1 VTTRMQRAPSV
12 LVRETAREA
21 DRPQAVGALRHASI
35 PGVYAWAVTVAPL
48 LGARG
53 QGAFIA
59 RMAAGAS
66 LAFLLA
72 GAAFEPRLGPRMRFA
87 CLWAF
92 LVACAVAWGASP
104 ASLSPARFD
113 AVREV
118 AGMLGWGLFAFAA
131 AAPPLRR
138 SAVVSGES
146 SSESSGEASGQASGV
161 PLPSHRRLARGDGL
175 YAGFGIALA
184 LSIQLVGLRAATPE
198 RALLVRFVALAA
210 GLAAIG
216 ASQELALARHT
227 VRVARRPSAR
237 FRSVFAP
244 LAVLLILLL
253 AGVLADESGLVR

>member
-1 VTTRMQRAPSV
+1 MQ
-12 LVRETAREA
+12 EIE
-21 DRPQAVGALRHASI
+21 RPQIIGALRHSSI

-48 LGARG
+48 LWARG
-53 QGAFIA
+53 DGAGVA
-59 RMAAGAS
+59 SVAAGTS

-87 CLWAF
+87 CFWAF
-92 LVACAVAWGASP
+92 LIACAVAWGASP

-113 AVREV
+113 PLREV

-146 SSESSGEASGQASGV
+146 SGA
-161 PLPSHRRLARGDGL
+161 PLVSHRRLTRGDSL
-175 YAGFGIALA
+175 YAVFGIALA
-184 LSIQLVGLRAATPE
+184 LAIQLAGLRAATPE
-198 RALLVRFVALAA
+198 RALLARFVALAA

-227 VRVARRPSAR
+227 VRVARSPSAR
-237 FRSVFAP
+237 FRSVFVP
-244 LAVLLILLL
+244 FAVLLVLLL
-253 AGVLADESGLVR
+253 AGMLADESGLVR

>member
-12 LVRETAREA
+12 FARETAREA

-53 QGAFIA
+53 DGAFIA
-59 RMAAGAS
+59 RVAAGAS

-72 GAAFEPRLGPRMRFA
+72 GAAFEPRLGPRLRFA

-146 SSESSGEASGQASGV
+146 SGESSGA

-227 VRVARRPSAR
+227 VRVARPPSAR

-253 AGVLADESGLVR
+253 AGMLADESGLVR

>member
-1 VTTRMQRAPSV
+1 MQRAPSV
-12 LVRETAREA
+12 LVRGTARESE
-21 DRPQAVGALRHASI
+21 RPQVVGALRHASI

-48 LGARG
+48 LWARG
-53 QGAFIA
+53 DGASVA
-59 RMAAGAS
+59 RVAAGSS
-66 LAFLLA
+66 LVLLLA
-72 GAAFEPRLGPRMRFA
+72 GAALEPRLGPRMRFA

-92 LVACAVAWGASP
+92 LVACAAAWGASP
-104 ASLSPARFD
+104 ASLSPAHFD
-113 AVREV
+113 AMREV

-138 SAVVSGES
+138 GAVVSGER
-146 SSESSGEASGQASGV
+146 SGEPAGA
-161 PLPSHRRLARGDGL
+161 PLPSHRRLARGDRL

-227 VRVARRPSAR
+227 VRIVRRPSAR

-253 AGVLADESGLVR
+253 AGLLADESGLVR

>member
-1 VTTRMQRAPSV
+1 MQRAPAV

-53 QGAFIA
+53 DGAFIA
-59 RMAAGAS
+59 RVAAGAS
-66 LAFLLA
+66 LAFLVA

-92 LVACAVAWGASP
+92 LVGCAAAWGASP

-146 SSESSGEASGQASGV
+146 SGEASGA

-184 LSIQLVGLRAATPE
+184 LSIQLVGLRAATSE

-216 ASQELALARHT
+216 ASQELALARHS

-244 LAVLLILLL
+244 LTVLLILLL
-253 AGVLADESGLVR
+253 AGMLADESGLIR